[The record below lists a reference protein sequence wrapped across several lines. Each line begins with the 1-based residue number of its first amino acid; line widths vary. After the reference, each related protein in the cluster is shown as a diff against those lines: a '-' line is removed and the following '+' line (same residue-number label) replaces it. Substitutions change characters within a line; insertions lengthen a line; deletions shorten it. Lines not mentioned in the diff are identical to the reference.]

1 MNITDKITLSSR
13 WFAFTCLLLLI
24 MLPFYLIH
32 HWVLPPEAWL
42 DGMPFGFGRDRL
54 DVWPPSLDK
63 QTLGL
68 IITFIPGYFI
78 AQVLNNLRKL
88 FGIYAERIFF
98 STTIIHLYNKIAS
111 ASLRFVIAWILAQTA
126 MSIAMSY
133 NTDSAYMT
141 LTFTHTHAT
150 ALFAALVLRFIAWIM
165 QVALQLEKENQSFV

>member
-1 MNITDKITLSSR
+1 MDTTAKITHSSR

-24 MLPFYLIH
+24 LLPFYLIH

-54 DVWPPSLDK
+54 DGWPPSLNK
-63 QTLGL
+63 QIMG
-68 IITFIPGYFI
+68 IVITFVPGYFI
-78 AQVLNNLRKL
+78 ALVLNNLRKL
-88 FGIYAERIFF
+88 FGIYAEGVFF

-111 ASLRFVIAWILAQTA
+111 ASLWFVIAWILAQTA

-133 NTDSAYMT
+133 GTDWVYMT

-165 QVALQLEKENQSFV
+165 QVALKLEKENQSFV